1 MLSPKPNLAQDAPD
15 EAFELLPG
23 RPGSP
28 FPTIAPTHSFMSQS
42 PSSST
47 YFLGGNPSRNSSTA
61 TLLPQA
67 LRPAFLRRSSS
78 SSSAYSVSL
87 DGQTACPTP
96 QPELDLTEFTRYGEK
111 DSLQKVPLSVTSFE
125 KKLDPESYILETLH
139 KHDDVEFLP
148 LWKRRLYRL
157 SPLFTFLAVGA
168 YFLYYAYRIHCT
180 IIAQQAYHKVY
191 IMAWLFIA
199 AEGCVACKFQ
209 LPKRGSKVNRHRSC
223 AAPSIVPNA
232 FYSWPLQTQAPS
244 TRLRGPNCGCFR
256 HMLRGGC

>member
-1 MLSPKPNLAQDAPD
+1 MLSLAPAPTRDASD
-15 EAFELLPG
+15 EASELFLS

-28 FPTIAPTHSFMSQS
+28 FPSMVPAHSSMSQS

-47 YFLGGNPSRNSSTA
+47 YCLGGTLSNNNSTA

-78 SSSAYSVSL
+78 SSSRYSVSL

-96 QPELDLTEFTRYGEK
+96 ELDLADFKTHGEK
-111 DSLQKVPLSVTSFE
+111 DALQKIPLSVTSFDR
-125 KKLDPESYILETLH
+125 KLDPDSYIIETLH
-139 KHDDVEFLP
+139 KHDDIEFLP
-148 LWKRRLYRL
+148 TWKRRFYRL

-180 IIAQQAYHKVY
+180 IIAQRAYHKVY

-199 AEGCVACKFQ
+199 AEGCVACK
-209 LPKRGSKVNRHRSC
+209 LPNLQRSRDLTGVRPC
-223 AAPSIVPNA
+223 PAPPAVSNA
-232 FYSWPLQTQAPS
+232 FHPWSLQTETSPS
-244 TRLRGPNCGCFR
+244 R
-256 HMLRGGC
+256 